1 MDCEKALELMSAE
14 LDGMCTE
21 QERAALQ
28 AHLEACADCRETY
41 RQLRALDEA
50 LQDAELEPPQ
60 ADRAAAAATAPQT
73 VRNERRVIFFIMFSS
88 DFLSTNVFQIPG
100 TFSARGLSLCFPW
113 EHHDCTPTAAPPRP

>member
-41 RQLRALDEA
+41 RQLRARDEA

-60 ADRAAAAATAPQT
+60 AVRARAAADTPAAARKLRREIRRSNLIISFPLSNTALT
-73 VRNERRVIFFIMFSS
+73 
-88 DFLSTNVFQIPG
+88 
-100 TFSARGLSLCFPW
+100 
-113 EHHDCTPTAAPPRP
+113 H

>member
-28 AHLEACADCRETY
+28 AHLRRARTAVRPTG
-41 RQLRALDEA
+41 QLHALDEA

-60 ADRAAAAATAPQT
+60 ALHDNVMRQIRKEKKPARPRLAPARPSPRLRRSCCWRGRRGSCLCRALTG
-73 VRNERRVIFFIMFSS
+73 R
-88 DFLSTNVFQIPG
+88 
-100 TFSARGLSLCFPW
+100 
-113 EHHDCTPTAAPPRP
+113 TP

>member
-41 RQLRALDEA
+41 RQLHALDEA

-60 ADRAAAAATAPQT
+60 AENRLTTIASTSARA
-73 VRNERRVIFFIMFSS
+73 RYFFFIL
-88 DFLSTNVFQIPG
+88 FLLRMLFCLETVPNLAFIISHSFCEIN
-100 TFSARGLSLCFPW
+100 
-113 EHHDCTPTAAPPRP
+113 

>member
-50 LQDAELEPPQ
+50 L
-60 ADRAAAAATAPQT
+60 
-73 VRNERRVIFFIMFSS
+73 
-88 DFLSTNVFQIPG
+88 
-100 TFSARGLSLCFPW
+100 
-113 EHHDCTPTAAPPRP
+113 

>member
-60 ADRAAAAATAPQT
+60 AVRARAAADTPAAARKLRREIRRSNLIISFPLSNTALT
-73 VRNERRVIFFIMFSS
+73 Y
-88 DFLSTNVFQIPG
+88 
-100 TFSARGLSLCFPW
+100 
-113 EHHDCTPTAAPPRP
+113 

>member
-60 ADRAAAAATAPQT
+60 ALHDNVMRQIRKEKKRPGRSSTCCSCGGRGP
-73 VRNERRVIFFIMFSS
+73 RRSCARRRMRRRR
-88 DFLSTNVFQIPG
+88 L
-100 TFSARGLSLCFPW
+100 ARGS
-113 EHHDCTPTAAPPRP
+113 TA